1 MTGPDSVMVRASASE
16 AGGRGFESGP
26 RHTKDVK
33 NGTSGYL
40 AWRSAFIRLALASL
54 LQYSKYVKVMV
65 GGGQCSSVI
74 VVILTLLG
82 DDRGAPSGWR
92 IIHSNNNND
101 VSFVSALAISIKHYL
116 PLCLE

>member
-1 MTGPDSVMVRASASE
+1 MFVDIYITGPDSVMVRASASE

-54 LQYSKYVKVMV
+54 LPK
-65 GGGQCSSVI
+65 
-74 VVILTLLG
+74 
-82 DDRGAPSGWR
+82 R
-92 IIHSNNNND
+92 
-101 VSFVSALAISIKHYL
+101 
-116 PLCLE
+116 